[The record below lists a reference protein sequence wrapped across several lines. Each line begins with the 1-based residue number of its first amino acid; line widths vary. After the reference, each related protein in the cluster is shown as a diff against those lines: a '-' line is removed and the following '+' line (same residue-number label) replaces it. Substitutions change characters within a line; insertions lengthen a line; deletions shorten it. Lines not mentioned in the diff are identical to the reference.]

1 MAKLKLQGNQI
12 STNGSLPRIGQ
23 KAKDFRLTD
32 SKLQDLSLKD
42 FAGKRILLNI
52 YPSIDTGVCAMSV
65 RKFNAEAAKLKNT
78 VVLGVS
84 RDLPFALGRF
94 CGAEGIDKVYTLSE
108 LRNRDFGQSFGL
120 EIIDGPM
127 AGLLARAVV
136 IIDEN
141 GKVIYRELVDDIVHE
156 PDYKAAI
163 QALKS

>member
-12 STNGSLPRIGQ
+12 STNGNLPRIGQ

-94 CGAEGIDKVYTLSE
+94 CGAEGIDKVHTLSE
-108 LRNRDFGQSFGL
+108 LRNRDFGQSYGL

-163 QALKS
+163 QALKA